1 MSIHGAPH
9 VHAKSGPRRQIMVA
23 AFAAVWLLASS
34 AAAQEPPMLAGT
46 WVGTW
51 FMGKYEQPIEFELT
65 QRSTDLV
72 GRVTLW
78 GYPGSTGPASMVRT
92 PVTGTVEA
100 DRVRLSW
107 AMPERGQFSAEL
119 TLASAGTLRGLG
131 GIGQI
136 TTGFE
141 LSRSR

>member
-1 MSIHGAPH
+1 
-9 VHAKSGPRRQIMVA
+9 
-23 AFAAVWLLASS
+23 
-34 AAAQEPPMLAGT
+34 MLAGT